1 MKKISVLML
10 GGGKRISLA
19 QRFVS
24 AAESQGMQLSVF
36 AYEIDAQQP
45 ISAVADIIVGK
56 KWRDPGVRGDI
67 ERAMGEHDIDL
78 LISNVDPA
86 TGIHAS
92 LKDAWNAASFSSD
105 EKAVSICMSKKRT
118 QEFCESVGVPIIPQ
132 ANAGEFPV
140 FAKPDAG
147 SASVGAMR
155 LDNQQEL
162 DALLETKTVDYIFQA
177 YIDGTEYTV
186 DAYVTRAG
194 EICGVSP
201 RIRVATLGGESVVTQ
216 TIHDDEIVVAS
227 VEVIKKMKLVGPL
240 TMQFIRKKS
249 NNALLLMEINPRFGG
264 GVIASIEAGF
274 DFPLMMIKELLGQ
287 SQQCVSKGKRLIM
300 KRYFQEVFYEAD
312 Y

>member
-19 QRFVS
+19 QRFIA
-24 AAESQGMQLSVF
+24 AAESLDMQLSVF

-45 ISAVADIIVGK
+45 ISKVAKIIIGK
-56 KWRDPGVRGDI
+56 KWRETGARADI
-67 ERAMGEHDIDL
+67 ERTLAEQQIDL
-78 LISNVDPA
+78 LVSNVDPA
-86 TGIHAS
+86 TEIHAS
-92 LKDAWNAASFSSD
+92 LRNVWNAASFSSD

-118 QEFCESVGVPIIPQ
+118 QEFCESVGIPIIPQ
-132 ANAGEFPV
+132 ARPNEFPI

-147 SASVGAMR
+147 SASVGAM
-155 LDNQQEL
+155 LVNNQAEL
-162 DALLETKTVDYIFQA
+162 DAILDKKIDYIFQT
-177 YIDGTEYTV
+177 YIDGVEYTV

-216 TIHDDEIVVAS
+216 TIHDEEIVAAS
-227 VEVIKKMKLVGPL
+227 VDLIKKMKLIGPL
-240 TMQFIRKKS
+240 TMQFIREKS
-249 NNALLLMEINPRFGG
+249 DNALYLMEINPRFGG

-274 DFPLMMIKELLGQ
+274 NFPLMMIKELLGE
-287 SQQCVSKGKRLIM
+287 SQQCVFQGKRLIM

-312 Y
+312 N

>member
-19 QRFVS
+19 QRFIL
-24 AAESQGMQLSVF
+24 AAETRDMQLSVF

-45 ISAVADIIVGK
+45 ISTVAEIIIGK
-56 KWRDPGVRGDI
+56 KWRDAGARADI
-67 ERAMGEHDIDL
+67 ERAMVEQKIDL

-86 TGIHAS
+86 TEIHAS
-92 LKDAWNAASFSSD
+92 LRNACNAASFSSD

-118 QEFCESVGVPIIPQ
+118 QEFCERVGVPIIPQ
-132 ANAGEFPV
+132 AYPDVFPV

-155 LDNQQEL
+155 LDNQSEL
-162 DALLETKTVDYIFQA
+162 DALLETKTVDYIFQT
-177 YIDGTEYTV
+177 YIDGIEYTV

-216 TIHDDEIVVAS
+216 TIHDEEIVAAS
-227 VEVIKKMKLVGPL
+227 IDLIKKMKLIGPL

-249 NNALLLMEINPRFGG
+249 DNALYLMEINPRFGG

-274 DFPLMMIKELLGQ
+274 NFPLMMIKELLGE
-287 SQQCVSKGKRLIM
+287 SQQCVFHGKRLIM

-312 Y
+312 N